1 MHKTVSL
8 RLLFCGK
15 RKVFHLLVS
24 VFAVCTLFVSGFYRE
39 IPQEYSQIVCDE
51 STDRIYGDPE
61 IPEPVRNTQT
71 VRNLNGTE
79 WQLLIDARELKLPK
93 TGRLSRAFTAFF
105 LILIRLLVCFAT
117 QRYSLVLLPNRICSR
132 IMILRYMER
141 QDGHTDL
148 LFI

>member
-15 RKVFHLLVS
+15 RKAFHLLVS

-93 TGRLSRAFTAFF
+93 TGRLSRASRRYFSPFRTGMITDTKDSIRFSFF
-105 LILIRLLVCFAT
+105 CPDA
-117 QRYSLVLLPNRICSR
+117 SGVLQN
-132 IMILRYMER
+132 
-141 QDGHTDL
+141 Q
-148 LFI
+148 